1 MHLETVAGG
10 AAVSDIQKQAEELA
24 KAFKVKGIELES
36 SLSKAMNA
44 AGLFVSGAAKKLSP
58 VDTGLLRNS
67 ITNRVRKIK
76 GTVTGE
82 VGTNTEYAAYQE
94 FGTSKMPAANGG
106 RGYLRVALDDSKNTV
121 QAIITSYLK
130 RNL

>member
-1 MHLETVAGG
+1 MSA
-10 AAVSDIQKQAEELA
+10 
-24 KAFKVKGIELES
+24 AFKAKGIELES
-36 SLSKAMNA
+36 SLSVAMNA
-44 AGLFVSGAAKKLSP
+44 AGLFVAGAAKKLSP

-94 FGTSKMPAANGG
+94 FGVPSRNMPAANGG

-121 QAIITSYLK
+121 QAIITAYLK

>member
-1 MHLETVAGG
+1 M
-10 AAVSDIQKQAEELA
+10 SDIQKQAEELA
-24 KAFKVKGIELES
+24 AKFADKGRKLQTDLEKG
-36 SLSKAMNA
+36 LGA
-44 AGLFVSGAAKKLSP
+44 AGMFVRDKAKSVGYVP
-58 VDTGLLRNS
+58 VHLGLLRNS

-82 VGTNTEYAAYQE
+82 VGTGVEYAAYQE